1 MRRKKKLSN
10 TKWLELNAEELDLL
24 IRNVKFSL
32 SVDGKHLLKLDPETS
47 KIASEVIRERAEKNR
62 ALVKK
67 LNELAL

>member
-1 MRRKKKLSN
+1 MSN

-32 SVDGKHLLKLDPETS
+32 NVDGKHLLKLDPETS

>member
-1 MRRKKKLSN
+1 MSN